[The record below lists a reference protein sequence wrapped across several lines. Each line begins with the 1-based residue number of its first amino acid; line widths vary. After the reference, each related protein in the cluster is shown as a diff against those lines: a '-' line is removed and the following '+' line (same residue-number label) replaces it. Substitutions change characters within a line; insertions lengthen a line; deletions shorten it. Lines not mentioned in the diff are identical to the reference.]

1 MNISNGAPFNRYRY
15 RVDLVSAILNASS
28 TTSNAFCAVG
38 YRFCFDF
45 VNDFV
50 NDRVC
55 VDAANGFDFSNRCY
69 NFGFDFSNRYCT
81 TSSTICSDSSLSSD
95 CHRVDEL
102 VRGLVD
108 STVAV
113 APPRVS
119 AAAAAAAAAAAEA
132 AAEKIE
138 ASASGEA
145 AALPSIS
152 EVEA

>member
-15 RVDLVSAILNASS
+15 RVDLVSAILKASS

-95 CHRVDEL
+95 CRRVDAL

-108 STVAV
+108 SAVAV
-113 APPRVS
+113 AHEYMPMGQVP
-119 AAAAAAAAAAAEA
+119 
-132 AAEKIE
+132 K
-138 ASASGEA
+138 
-145 AALPSIS
+145 
-152 EVEA
+152 